1 VVIKFIKNQGAIL
14 KINPL
19 FPLVF
24 GVITTFIWAALM
36 IMSIAFVIYEQP
48 LSLSDPDFLLLF
60 LVKYYPFVMLILYI
74 TAVKF
79 KDDRG
84 LLPLASFALPTIVLS
99 FLIFDSFRTS
109 IVDWDEYETARD
121 KDIIYSSAFKSVS
134 TLESLNI
141 TKEDANLT
149 GIGGMT
155 PLVASYRGRK
165 YKNFS
170 YLLEIGANPNA
181 IPREKF
187 QYNIANYIIK
197 DFEHDDTS
205 LKYFKVL
212 IDYGLNLDIHTRL
225 SNLVQSAVKSNNSWY
240 LEHLIHA
247 NVDLNRQGSG
257 FLSPLSQ
264 AVLFAKWSNG
274 LLLLP
279 HSNEKSLEQAAFV
292 YYEGNKR
299 MGYSDPKALE
309 LKALLIES
317 GINLE
322 EAFNKH
328 NTIRQNRLDSIHKN
342 SS

>member
-1 VVIKFIKNQGAIL
+1 
-14 KINPL
+14 
-19 FPLVF
+19 
-24 GVITTFIWAALM
+24 
-36 IMSIAFVIYEQP
+36 
-48 LSLSDPDFLLLF
+48 
-60 LVKYYPFVMLILYI
+60 
-74 TAVKF
+74 
-79 KDDRG
+79 
-84 LLPLASFALPTIVLS
+84 
-99 FLIFDSFRTS
+99 
-109 IVDWDEYETARD
+109 
-121 KDIIYSSAFKSVS
+121 
-134 TLESLNI
+134 
-141 TKEDANLT
+141 
-149 GIGGMT
+149 
-155 PLVASYRGRK
+155 
-165 YKNFS
+165 
-170 YLLEIGANPNA
+170 LEIGANPNA